1 MKKDLFAGFKT
12 RSFRMGGYS
21 VAATALVLAILI
33 VVNVLM
39 GVLPSKWTQLDL
51 SSNQLFTISQQT
63 EEVLASLDEQVDI
76 YWIAQSGAED
86 DTLGALLDKYA
97 GMSSKLSVSK
107 KDPNVNPTFVQK
119 YVTSGL
125 YNNSL
130 IVECGERF
138 RYVPYDEIFEYD
150 YSNYYYDGSY
160 SVSFAGEGALTS
172 AIAYVTS
179 ETLPKVYLLSGHGE
193 PALSNAFSTAAEKQ
207 NMELVELS
215 LLSAGEIPAD
225 ASAIIIHSPQSDISA
240 EEKTLLSD
248 WMAQGGKLF
257 YISNPA
263 DSDGQFAN
271 IEAVLADYGTSAVD
285 GVVLEGNQN
294 NYSIMGPLYLIPTIK
309 SHAITAPLIE
319 NNYFILAPI
328 AHGIAISENLG
339 ENLTVEALLSTSSS
353 AYSKLAGYEMST
365 YKKEEGDID
374 GPLNLA
380 VAAEDSTSGAQ
391 IVWLSSAYL
400 VDDSANAQV
409 SGANQD
415 FFLNCLAWM
424 CELEDGISIHSKS
437 LDAEYLTINDG
448 TASLL
453 SLLVVGIIPVAYLCV
468 GIVTTVKRRR
478 S

>member
-1 MKKDLFAGFKT
+1 MKNNLFAGFKS
-12 RSFRMGGYS
+12 RNFRMGGYS
-21 VAATALVLAILI
+21 IAATALVLAIL
-33 VVNVLM
+33 VVLNVL
-39 GVLPSKWTQLDL
+39 VAALPSKWTQLDL
-51 SSNQLFTISQQT
+51 SSNQLFSISPQT
-63 EEVLASLDEQVDI
+63 EEILASLDENVSV

-97 GMSSKLSVSK
+97 GMCSKLSVSK

-160 SVSFAGEGALTS
+160 NVSFAGEGALTS

-179 ETLPKVYLLSGHGE
+179 DTLPKVYLLSGHGE
-193 PALSNAFSTAAEKQ
+193 PNLSSTFSTAAEKQ
-207 NMELVELS
+207 NMELAELS
-215 LLSAGEIPAD
+215 LLSSGEIPAD
-225 ASAIIIHSPQSDISA
+225 ASALILYSPQSDISA

-248 WMAQGGKLF
+248 WLAQGGKLF

-263 DSDGQFAN
+263 ETKGQFAN
-271 IEAVLADYGTSAVD
+271 IEAVLADYGMSAVE
-285 GVVLEGNQN
+285 GVAVEADRSH
-294 NYSIMGPLYLIPTIK
+294 YSIMGPVYLIPNLK
-309 SHAITAPLIE
+309 SHAITAPLME
-319 NNYFILAPI
+319 NNYYILAPI
-328 AHGIAISENLG
+328 AHGITIAENLSENLS
-339 ENLTVEALLSTSSS
+339 VSPLLATSSS
-353 AYSKLAGYEMST
+353 AFSKVAGYEMST
-365 YKKEEGDID
+365 YEKEEGDID

-380 VAAEDSTSGAQ
+380 VAAEDSSSGAQ
-391 IVWLSSAYL
+391 ILWLSTAYML
-400 VDDSANAQV
+400 EDSADAQV

-415 FFLNCLAWM
+415 FFLNGLAWM
-424 CELEDGISIHSKS
+424 CELEDSISIHSKS
-437 LDAEYLTINDG
+437 LDTEFLSINDG

-468 GIVTTVKRRR
+468 GIITTVKRRR